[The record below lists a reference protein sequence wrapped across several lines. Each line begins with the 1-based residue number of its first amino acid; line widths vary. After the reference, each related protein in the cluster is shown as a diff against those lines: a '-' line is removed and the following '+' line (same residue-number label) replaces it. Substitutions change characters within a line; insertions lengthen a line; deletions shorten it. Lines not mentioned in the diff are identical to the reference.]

1 MKRAW
6 KILAVIAVLLVAVVV
21 AGVAVLK
28 SMDFN
33 EYRGLIAEQV
43 KAATGRDLTIAGDLR
58 LDISLTPAVAV
69 EGVTFANAAWGSRPE
84 MVTLRRLEVQV
95 ELLPLLTGD
104 VRVTRV
110 VLIGLDALLDGMSRM
125 DFTMRFTFSHPDLH
139 TTIVGTVNPDHL
151 RANIDALRAGPL
163 PADVYEEA
171 KRRLAAAGSAPA

>member
-6 KILAVIAVLLVAVVV
+6 TILTVIAVLLVAVVV
-21 AGVAVLK
+21 AGVAVLT

-69 EGVTFANAAWGSRPE
+69 EGVTFANAPWGSRPE
-84 MVTLRRLEVQV
+84 MVTLRRLEVEV

-110 VLIGLDALLDGMSRM
+110 VLIGLDALLE
-125 DFTMRFTFSHPDLH
+125 T
-139 TTIVGTVNPDHL
+139 
-151 RANIDALRAGPL
+151 DAKGRGNWAF
-163 PADVYEEA
+163 A
-171 KRRLAAAGSAPA
+171 APAEAAEDTHAAMRAIVDAVTE